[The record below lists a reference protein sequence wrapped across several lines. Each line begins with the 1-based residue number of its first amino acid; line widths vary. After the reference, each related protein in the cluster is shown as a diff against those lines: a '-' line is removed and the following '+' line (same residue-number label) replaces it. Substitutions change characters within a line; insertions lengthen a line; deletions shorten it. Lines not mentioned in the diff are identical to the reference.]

1 MQRYGEENGKIRS
14 AVDGGMG
21 PPSAPDEADFM
32 VRDFTFLMLSFLRSA
47 AADDDDDDAHAAAV
61 LS

>member
-1 MQRYGEENGKIRS
+1 
-14 AVDGGMG
+14 MG

-47 AADDDDDDAHAAAV
+47 DDDDDDDDDAHAAAV

>member
-1 MQRYGEENGKIRS
+1 
-14 AVDGGMG
+14 MG

-47 AADDDDDDAHAAAV
+47 DDDDAHAAAV